1 MLDAPCRKAMLTY
14 LKKHLETSAADL
26 SEEVTGVRA
35 DRMSKAH
42 PIPAQPSTYCQA
54 KLGNGVKGINNAASL
69 PQAKLLT
76 SPLGSAG
83 K

>member
-42 PIPAQPSTYCQA
+42 P
-54 KLGNGVKGINNAASL
+54 LGVLA
-69 PQAKLLT
+69 
-76 SPLGSAG
+76 
-83 K
+83 